1 MGAVETEHA
10 FQVFV
15 KPVGARCNLRCSY
28 CYYLDKREIY
38 PQEKTFIMPDHILE
52 RFIAQNIEASADN
65 TINFSWHGGEPLLAG
80 IGFFRKAIEM
90 QKKYMPAGRSIL
102 NGVQTNGTL
111 IDSKW
116 CSFFSENGFSIGIS
130 IDGPAGMHDTNRITG
145 NGNKT
150 SDKVLRGYEMLRN
163 HNIPTEILCVV
174 NSGNVRQ
181 PLVVYNFFKHLGA
194 RYITFLPLVNRLAG
208 SVMGVTPDSV
218 PSLDFGVF
226 LSKIFDEWVE
236 KDIGRI
242 SIQVFEEMIRPAF
255 NQEHTLCVFK
265 EKCGGVPVLEHNGDF
280 YSCDHY
286 VDNGHLVGNIMAG
299 SIAGYLNSEKQQ
311 AFGQQKYFNLPL
323 FCKNCEV
330 RPMCNGECPKNRF
343 IKTPDGEEGLN
354 YLCQGYKYFFNHCLP
369 FINAVGEMWKNQH
382 QTPE

>member
-1 MGAVETEHA
+1 MGSVETEHA

-38 PQEKTFIMPDHILE
+38 PQEKTFVMPDHILE

-194 RYITFLPLVNRLAG
+194 RYITFLPLVNRMAG

-218 PSLDFGVF
+218 PSLDYGVF

-242 SIQVFEEMIRPAF
+242 SIQVFE
-255 NQEHTLCVFK
+255 
-265 EKCGGVPVLEHNGDF
+265 
-280 YSCDHY
+280 
-286 VDNGHLVGNIMAG
+286 
-299 SIAGYLNSEKQQ
+299 
-311 AFGQQKYFNLPL
+311 
-323 FCKNCEV
+323 
-330 RPMCNGECPKNRF
+330 
-343 IKTPDGEEGLN
+343 
-354 YLCQGYKYFFNHCLP
+354 
-369 FINAVGEMWKNQH
+369 
-382 QTPE
+382 